1 MAQIHALTPEGRLP
15 SAAQAHALEITD
27 EKYGTLLYPESI
39 GSTEHLDTRITPG
52 KGRTISSKVAGNTA
66 LGYPEGAVHGILTVE
81 RITDG
86 EPPYLVQ
93 TWLDTWNTWIARRRL
108 YNGKWSE
115 WAREGGGE
123 APGTDPR
130 VDVLAGFLEPPS
142 LGSTEDLDT
151 VTEPGRKKASSGS
164 VTGNPDLHYPAG
176 AAHGF
181 LDVVRMASAYT
192 SQVWTEVYGDWVAMR
207 RLYNGEWSEW
217 VRLGSGGGTPA
228 PAPGSGVQSTRTNA
242 VTSDYRPDAFAAP
255 DGTVSYWTGPAGVER
270 IPWTYKGDGYVGRI
284 GDAAGYSTMQVK
296 KVESS
301 GEVEVSCFNT
311 TTGRHVT
318 HRVQAGGADD
328 QRRFEEGWVGTYSG
342 TTVAKDL
349 LILPRSNIEWAFQI
363 NVGGNTQFAPY
374 HGANSARVTEYEP
387 ATITDADGD
396 PIDLDALATNG
407 VLADVNGFKVRQRL
421 YITHPDS
428 GATRWA
434 AVDEVRTI
442 APDGMIQ
449 SEAVITFLEDT
460 VIGSNYGPMTPV
472 AAGTF
477 DELHILDGATYPL
490 ATTPPAST
498 QYVNIAE
505 RHTASSA
512 LFTSTS
518 APDAFVAV
526 ATLDPDATLRRTD
539 LLEET
544 SEFAL
549 RVELRSN
556 GLVKLYPQTFTSGAT
571 IPAGTVWRA
580 GAQWR
585 YGETSNPSQYVYE
598 TAPTHT
604 NPVVDAYLA
613 ARGGA

>member
-15 SAAQAHALEITD
+15 SAAVTHVQEVADA
-27 EKYGTLLYPESI
+27 KYGTLLYPEPI

-52 KGRTISSKVAGNTA
+52 KGRTISSVIAGDTS

-81 RITDG
+81 RITTG

-93 TWLDTWNTWIARRRL
+93 TWLDTWNMWIARRRL
-108 YNGKWSE
+108 YNGAWSD
-115 WAREGGGE
+115 WARDDAGGG
-123 APGTDPR
+123 GGVDPALEGR
-130 VDVLAGFLEPPS
+130 VATLEGYLEPPS
-142 LGSTEDLDT
+142 LGSTEDLNT
-151 VTEPGRKKASSGS
+151 VTEPGRKKASSSS

-207 RLYNGEWSEW
+207 RFYNGAWSEW

-228 PAPGSGVQSTRTNA
+228 PAPDSGVQSIRARA

-270 IPWTYKGDGYVGRI
+270 IPWTYKGEGYVGRI
-284 GDAAGYSTMQVK
+284 GSAAGYSTMQVK

-301 GEVEVSCFNT
+301 NEVEVSCLNPAL
-311 TTGRHVT
+311 GRHVT
-318 HRVQAGGADD
+318 HRVQGPTSSTDD

-342 TTVAKDL
+342 TTVSKDL

-363 NVGGNTQFAPY
+363 DVGGNRQFAPY
-374 HGANSARVTEYEP
+374 HGTNSAKAWQYEDP
-387 ATITDADGD
+387 IITDADGE
-396 PIDLDALATNG
+396 PIDLDALAVGG
-407 VLADVNGFKVRQRL
+407 VLTGVSGFKVRQRL

-428 GATRWA
+428 GNTRWA

-449 SEAVITFLEDT
+449 SEAVVTFLEDT
-460 VIGSNYGPMTPV
+460 TLGSNYGTMTPV

-477 DELHILDGATYPL
+477 DELRVLGGGSYSIP
-490 ATTPPAST
+490 TTPPAST
-498 QYVNIAE
+498 QYVNITE
-505 RHTASSA
+505 KHQGTSA
-512 LFTSTS
+512 LFTSAS
-518 APDAFVAV
+518 APGAFVAMSI
-526 ATLDPDATLRRTD
+526 LDPDATYQRGNPQ
-539 LLEET
+539 EET
-544 SEFAL
+544 GDAAL
-549 RVELRSN
+549 RLELRAN
-556 GLVKLYPQTFTSGAT
+556 GLVKLYPQTYASGAI
-571 IPAGTVWRA
+571 IPAGEVWRI

-585 YGETSNPSQYVYE
+585 YGETENPGQY
-598 TAPTHT
+598 A
-604 NPVVDAYLA
+604 
-613 ARGGA
+613 